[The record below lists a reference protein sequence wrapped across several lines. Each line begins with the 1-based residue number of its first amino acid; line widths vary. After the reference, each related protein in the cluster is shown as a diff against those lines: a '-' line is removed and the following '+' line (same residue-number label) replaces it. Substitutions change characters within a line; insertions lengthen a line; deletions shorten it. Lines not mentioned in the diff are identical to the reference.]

1 MNFWPED
8 SVEELNN
15 VERLVEEFARQDHAS
30 MSFRY
35 PVTKKD
41 KGSLPTLP
49 NLDRVG
55 IRNLYEVMQRLDS
68 FFVAQLTGIDFYR
81 QESKY
86 Q

>member
-1 MNFWPED
+1 
-8 SVEELNN
+8 
-15 VERLVEEFARQDHAS
+15 

-41 KGSLPTLP
+41 NGSLPMLP
-49 NLDRVG
+49 NLDRIG

-68 FFVAQLTGIDFYR
+68 FFVAQLTGIDFYL